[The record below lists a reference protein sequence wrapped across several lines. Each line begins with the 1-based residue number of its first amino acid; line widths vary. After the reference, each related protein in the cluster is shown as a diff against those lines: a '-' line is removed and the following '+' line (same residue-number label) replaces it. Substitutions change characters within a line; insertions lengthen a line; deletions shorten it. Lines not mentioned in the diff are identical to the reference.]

1 MSLSVSPGRR
11 DSAAFYAAL
20 TFLASPVDSSCCSKG
35 TKAII
40 SWSSFLLH
48 VPVSLL
54 EQCVIVKRFW
64 PVLQLSEKIYSPKQI
79 FTLCLQ
85 KKKKSTKK
93 ANKTPKLKPQI
104 PKSQLAQAL
113 TYKKKVYFAKR
124 EPNHASEKLH
134 KSILSH
140 ACGALFSV
148 ASWFMDQQLLVYLL
162 GKLAVR

>member
-1 MSLSVSPGRR
+1 MTVAVAPREQR
-11 DSAAFYAAL
+11 Q
-20 TFLASPVDSSCCSKG
+20 
-35 TKAII
+35 
-40 SWSSFLLH
+40 SFLEAHFSYMFLFLCWNS
-48 VPVSLL
+48 VLL
-54 EQCVIVKRFW
+54 LKGFD
-64 PVLQLSEKIYSPKQI
+64 LSFNYLRKSTALSKYLPYAYK
-79 FTLCLQ
+79 